1 MDVGTTGSFTG
12 SWTFADGV
20 TGFDETTVCSA
31 GNCGEGSD
39 VRLGQTRVRPGVLT
53 GVTAMHAPSTAM
65 AAGDFKMF
73 ILGGH
78 DASGMN
84 IESSFFS
91 CTATPLG
98 QMCGQG
104 QPPIGGPAPTSG
116 GDGNACTDPNGCPGS
131 APTAPTSSRK
141 RSH

>member
-1 MDVGTTGSFTG
+1 MTALEALSLDAGTTGSFTG

-20 TGFDETTVCSA
+20 TGFDENTVCSA

-39 VRLGQTRVRPGVLT
+39 VRLGQTRLHPGVRSNT
-53 GVTAMHAPSTAM
+53 TPIHAPANGL

-91 CTATPLG
+91 CTRRPRARCAARARRRSAARRPKAAMAATP
-98 QMCGQG
+98 
-104 QPPIGGPAPTSG
+104 A
-116 GDGNACTDPNGCPGS
+116 A
-131 APTAPTSSRK
+131 R
-141 RSH
+141 